1 MKRLISCVLAL
12 FLLVSLPLTVAAAE
26 SSLVQVPHTESLLQN
41 VVTNVALIAKKALSA
56 TAKATANPIPSW

>member
-26 SSLVQVPHTESLLQN
+26 SSLVQVPHTESPLQN
-41 VVTNVALIAKKALSA
+41 AVTNVALIAKKALSA